1 MYWSSGAVLFPQ
13 TSVMFR
19 NFRHSIRMHKHAKSA
34 ENPVNHWI
42 FSAFKRSD
50 RDSNSGYP
58 FGVYTLSRR
67 ASSATRASLL
77 NPGAKVWLMYGLGN
91 FWGVFFLHTAS

>member
-34 ENPVNHWI
+34 ENPVIYWI

-67 ASSATRASLL
+67 ASSATRAPLL
-77 NPGAKVWLMYGLGN
+77 SFVADAKVMFFCVDGK
-91 FWGVFFLHTAS
+91 FTEVFSS